1 MGNPNLIAFSFE
13 IKVLVIFSS
22 VSFLV
27 FGLSCLFAPYMV
39 LEFKRYGL
47 AKFRTLNGLLQILGA
62 LGLLL
67 LFYQPIFALVASGG
81 LGILMVLGFLVRL
94 KIKDGFV
101 KSFPAFFYAVL
112 NFTILFLLIKE
123 DLW

>member
-1 MGNPNLIAFSFE
+1 MEYPNLIVFSFE
-13 IKVLVIFSS
+13 IKVLIVFSA

-47 AKFRTLNGLLQILGA
+47 SKFRKLNGVVQLLGA

-67 LFYQPIFALVASGG
+67 DFYKTHFGILASGG

-94 KIKDGFV
+94 KIRDGFV

-112 NFTILFLLIKE
+112 NFTILFLLLKYG
-123 DLW
+123 